1 MKVQDLAY
9 RVAARTLAL
18 LEETQH
24 YKIPE
29 ELRKQVAEKILQEL
43 DQLIKEPHK

>member
-9 RVAARTLAL
+9 QVSHRTIEL

-29 ELRKQVAEKILQEL
+29 ELRKQVTAKVLDEL
-43 DQLIKEPHK
+43 DKLIVKAK

>member
-1 MKVQDLAY
+1 MRIQDLAY
-9 RVAARTLAL
+9 RVSARTIEL

-29 ELRKQVAEKILQEL
+29 ELRKQVTSTLLDEL
-43 DQLIKEPHK
+43 DTLIKQA

>member
-1 MKVQDLAY
+1 MKVQDFAY
-9 RVAARTLAL
+9 RVAMRTVEL

-29 ELRKQVAEKILQEL
+29 ELRKQVTEKILAEL
-43 DQLIKEPHK
+43 DDLIKNS

>member
-9 RVAARTLAL
+9 QVSARTIEL

-29 ELRKQVAEKILQEL
+29 ELRKQITSRILDEL
-43 DQLIKEPHK
+43 GALIKQGK